1 MLKPQKRLTR
11 REKTQ
16 MKEDKLVT
24 AWFKTME
31 YVEQNSKNFL
41 FGLAAV
47 VVLAGG
53 GYYYKWNLQQ
63 QEQQASV
70 LFAVGKQAFDSQNFD
85 AAIDSL
91 GKLTNK
97 YGGTTSAGVGTV
109 YLANAFMQKK
119 DYATAER
126 YYRSYLGDYDDD
138 DILSVAASAGVA
150 ATFDERGEHGKAA
163 EMYEQAAKEYDK
175 SYRAPELL
183 LDAARCYRA
192 AQNLDA
198 ARRVLGTLLEKYPDS
213 RFAEDAKWM
222 QAELQS

>member
-24 AWFKTME
+24 AWFKTVD
-31 YVEQNSKNFL
+31 YVEHNSKQFL
-41 FGLAAV
+41 FGAAAV
-47 VVLAGG
+47 VLLAGG
-53 GYYYKWNLQQ
+53 GYFYRWNLQN

-70 LFAVGKQAFDSQNFD
+70 LFAKGKLAFDNQNFD
-85 AAIDSL
+85 ATIDSL
-91 GKLTNK
+91 GRLTNK
-97 YGGTTSAGVGTV
+97 YGGTSSAGVGTI

-126 YYRSYLGDYDDD
+126 YYRAYLDDYDDD
-138 DILSVAASAGVA
+138 AILSVAAVAGIA
-150 ATFDERGEHGKAA
+150 ASFEERGEQAKAA
-163 EMYEQAAKEYDK
+163 ELYEKAAKDYDE

-183 LDAARCYRA
+183 MSAARCYRA
-192 AQNLDA
+192 TQNLEA
-198 ARRVLGTLLEKYPDS
+198 ARRVVSKLLEKYPES
-213 RFAEDAKWM
+213 RFSEDAKLL

>member
-24 AWFKTME
+24 AWFKTVD

-41 FGLAAV
+41 YGVTAV
-47 VVLAGG
+47 VLLAGG

-63 QEQQASV
+63 QEQQASL
-70 LFAVGKQAFDSQNFD
+70 LFVTGKLAFDNQNFD

-97 YGGTTSAGVGTV
+97 YSGTASAGVGTV

-126 YYRSYLGDYDDD
+126 YYRTYLDDYDND
-138 DILSVAASAGVA
+138 DILSVAAAAGIA
-150 ATFDERGEHGKAA
+150 ATFDERGEHAKAA
-163 EMYEQAAKEYDK
+163 AAYEKVANEYNT

-183 LDAARCYRA
+183 LSAARCYRA
-192 AQNLDA
+192 AQNPEA

-213 RFAEDAKWM
+213 RFAEDAKLL

>member
-1 MLKPQKRLTR
+1 
-11 REKTQ
+11 

-24 AWFKTME
+24 AWFKTID
-31 YVEQNSKNFL
+31 YVEHNSKNFL

-47 VVLAGG
+47 MLLAGG
-53 GYYYKWNLQQ
+53 GYYYKWHLQQ
-63 QEQQASV
+63 EEQQASV
-70 LFAVGKQAFDSQNFD
+70 LFATGKQAFDNQNFD

-97 YGGTTSAGVGTV
+97 YSGTASASVGTV

-126 YYRSYLGDYDDD
+126 YYRMYLDDYNDD
-138 DILSVAASAGVA
+138 DILSIAAAAGVA
-150 ATFDERGEHGKAA
+150 ASFEERGEHARAAELYEKAA
-163 EMYEQAAKEYDK
+163 REYDT
-175 SYRAPELL
+175 SYRAPDLL
-183 LDAARCYRA
+183 LDAARSHRA

-213 RFAEDAKWM
+213 RVSEEAKLL

>member
-24 AWFKTME
+24 AWFKTMD
-31 YVEQNSKNFL
+31 YVEHNSKNFL

-47 VVLAGG
+47 VVLAGA
-53 GYYYKWNLQQ
+53 GYYYKWHLQQ

-70 LFAVGKQAFDSQNFD
+70 LFAVGKQAFENGNYD
-85 AAIDSL
+85 AALDSL

-97 YGGTTSAGVGTV
+97 FGGTTSAEVGTV

-126 YYRSYLGDYDDD
+126 YYRAYLDDYDND
-138 DILSVAASAGVA
+138 DILSVAAAAGIA
-150 ATFDERGEHGKAA
+150 ATYDERGDHAKAA
-163 EMYEQAAKEYDK
+163 ELYENAARDYGK

-183 LDAARCYRA
+183 MHAARCFRT

-213 RFAEDAKWM
+213 RFAEDAKLM